1 MLVQSWYGPAEVMG
15 VAVLAGVQADAG
27 TEEAIMSR
35 QWVSWL
41 VVLAAAGSAGCAG
54 RARVELAA
62 ADALD
67 ALAVE
72 LGTALAE
79 YQADLERA
87 DGRREGDLVA
97 AFVARVQRDHADDA
111 ALAEHERAFVDALG
125 RVRADRR
132 VAWERYGA
140 AQDNVAVAREVA
152 GDLRGVALEGFALE
166 EAARDYLN
174 RLLEAQAAATAKATE
189 PRATVRALAAGQE

>member
-1 MLVQSWYGPAEVMG
+1 MLVQSWYGPAEVLG
-15 VAVLAGVQADAG
+15 VVVLAGVQADVG
-27 TEEAIMSR
+27 TEEAIMSGR
-35 QWVSWL
+35 WVSWL

-97 AFVARVQRDHADDA
+97 AFVARVQRDHADEA

-174 RLLEAQAAATAKATE
+174 RLLEAQAAGTKVKDSGATAEAM
-189 PRATVRALAAGQE
+189 AAGQE